1 MRTLTDEEVGELR
14 SQCIDAVAGE
24 VGAVLR

>member
-14 SQCIDAVAGE
+14 TQCIDAVSEA
-24 VGAVLR
+24 VGATLR